1 MIYLFKTNVLRN
13 SNTEIK
19 GKLSLRSS
27 YSNDFFN
34 MPDKI
39 FQEQEELEKKVL
51 EAKEEYKRVI
61 EETELKKQEIL
72 NEANENSKV
81 IEKKAY
87 ELGYEQGLKN
97 GYEDGYKESYE
108 QNIEKAIKESEE
120 IKQEGYNT
128 LLNIKNEAKSYIKE
142 NKESIINISISIAEQ
157 VLREKFK
164 DIKLMEAMLN
174 NIIAEYDLKK
184 DLVINLITN
193 PMLIEHEEFSDM
205 LMSILHLREELSS
218 RCSHELEEY
227 EIKHLAKDIN
237 VAYKYLTFEWIQYM
251 KQLKSNYPQLFLK
264 ALITNPF
271 DKRSLKEKECSYL

>member
-1 MIYLFKTNVLRN
+1 MHLLPFDGIADWDYNIGRL
-13 SNTEIK
+13 
-19 GKLSLRSS
+19 
-27 YSNDFFN
+27 
-34 MPDKI
+34 
-39 FQEQEELEKKVL
+39 
-51 EAKEEYKRVI
+51 KRA
-61 EETELKKQEIL
+61 KKQEIL

-164 DIKLMEAMLN
+164 DVTLMEAMLN

-184 DLVINLITN
+184 DLVIKVN
-193 PMLIEHEEFSDM
+193 PLYK
-205 LMSILHLREELSS
+205 EELQKNIDEEISKNNLS
-218 RCSHELEEY
+218 QKIFIIPDLGVEEGNAVIETESGKLIVGIDSVLDKVKEEL
-227 EIKHLAKDIN
+227 L
-237 VAYKYLTFEWIQYM
+237 
-251 KQLKSNYPQLFLK
+251 
-264 ALITNPF
+264 
-271 DKRSLKEKECSYL
+271 

>member
-108 QNIEKAIKESEE
+108 QNIEKALKESEE

-128 LLNIKNEAKSYIKE
+128 LLNIKE

-164 DIKLMEAMLN
+164 DVTLMETMLN

-184 DLVINLITN
+184 DLVIKVN
-193 PMLIEHEEFSDM
+193 PLYK
-205 LMSILHLREELSS
+205 EELQKNIDEEISKNNLS
-218 RCSHELEEY
+218 QKIFIIPDLGVKEGNAVIETESGKLIVGIDSVLDKVKEEL
-227 EIKHLAKDIN
+227 L
-237 VAYKYLTFEWIQYM
+237 
-251 KQLKSNYPQLFLK
+251 
-264 ALITNPF
+264 
-271 DKRSLKEKECSYL
+271 

>member
-108 QNIEKAIKESEE
+108 QNIEKALKESEE

-157 VLREKFK
+157 VLREKF
-164 DIKLMEAMLN
+164 N
-174 NIIAEYDLKK
+174 N
-184 DLVINLITN
+184 
-193 PMLIEHEEFSDM
+193 
-205 LMSILHLREELSS
+205 
-218 RCSHELEEY
+218 
-227 EIKHLAKDIN
+227 
-237 VAYKYLTFEWIQYM
+237 AY
-251 KQLKSNYPQLFLK
+251 
-264 ALITNPF
+264 
-271 DKRSLKEKECSYL
+271 RSYF

>member
-51 EAKEEYKRVI
+51 
-61 EETELKKQEIL
+61 

-108 QNIEKAIKESEE
+108 QNIEKALKESEE

-128 LLNIKNEAKSYIKE
+128 LLNIKNK
-142 NKESIINISISIAEQ
+142 IS
-157 VLREKFK
+157 RR
-164 DIKLMEAMLN
+164 
-174 NIIAEYDLKK
+174 
-184 DLVINLITN
+184 N
-193 PMLIEHEEFSDM
+193 P
-205 LMSILHLREELSS
+205 
-218 RCSHELEEY
+218 
-227 EIKHLAKDIN
+227 
-237 VAYKYLTFEWIQYM
+237 
-251 KQLKSNYPQLFLK
+251 
-264 ALITNPF
+264 
-271 DKRSLKEKECSYL
+271 

>member
-1 MIYLFKTNVLRN
+1 
-13 SNTEIK
+13 
-19 GKLSLRSS
+19 
-27 YSNDFFN
+27 

-81 IEKKAY
+81 MEKKAY

-142 NKESIINISISIAEQ
+142 NKESIISISISIAEQ

-164 DIKLMEAMLN
+164 DVTLMETMLN

-184 DLVINLITN
+184 DLVIKVN
-193 PMLIEHEEFSDM
+193 PLYK
-205 LMSILHLREELSS
+205 EELQKNVDEEISKNNLS
-218 RCSHELEEY
+218 QKIFIIPDLGVEEGNAVIETESGKLIVGIDSVLDKVKEEL
-227 EIKHLAKDIN
+227 L
-237 VAYKYLTFEWIQYM
+237 
-251 KQLKSNYPQLFLK
+251 
-264 ALITNPF
+264 
-271 DKRSLKEKECSYL
+271 

>member
-128 LLNIKNEAKSYIKE
+128 LLNIKNEAKSYIK
-142 NKESIINISISIAEQ
+142 SIINISISIAEQ
-157 VLREKFK
+157 VLREKLK

-184 DLVINLITN
+184 DLVIKVN
-193 PMLIEHEEFSDM
+193 PLYK
-205 LMSILHLREELSS
+205 EELQKNIDEEISKNNLS
-218 RCSHELEEY
+218 QKIFIIPDLGVEEGNAVIETESGKLIVGIDSVLDKVKEEL
-227 EIKHLAKDIN
+227 L
-237 VAYKYLTFEWIQYM
+237 
-251 KQLKSNYPQLFLK
+251 
-264 ALITNPF
+264 
-271 DKRSLKEKECSYL
+271 

>member
-27 YSNDFFN
+27 NSNDFFN

-108 QNIEKAIKESEE
+108 QNIEKALKESEE

-142 NKESIINISISIAEQ
+142 NKESIISISISIAEQ

-164 DIKLMEAMLN
+164 DVKLMEAMLN
-174 NIIAEYDLKK
+174 NIIAEYDLKN
-184 DLVINLITN
+184 DLVIKVN
-193 PMLIEHEEFSDM
+193 PLYK
-205 LMSILHLREELSS
+205 EELQKNIDEEISKNNLS
-218 RCSHELEEY
+218 QKIFIIPDLGVKEGNAVIETESGKLIVGIDSVLDKVKEEL
-227 EIKHLAKDIN
+227 L
-237 VAYKYLTFEWIQYM
+237 
-251 KQLKSNYPQLFLK
+251 
-264 ALITNPF
+264 
-271 DKRSLKEKECSYL
+271 

>member
-1 MIYLFKTNVLRN
+1 
-13 SNTEIK
+13 
-19 GKLSLRSS
+19 
-27 YSNDFFN
+27 

-108 QNIEKAIKESEE
+108 QNIEKALKESEE

-142 NKESIINISISIAEQ
+142 NKESIISISISIAEQ

-164 DIKLMEAMLN
+164 DVTLMETMLN
-174 NIIAEYDLKK
+174 NIITEYDLKK
-184 DLVINLITN
+184 DLVIKVN
-193 PMLIEHEEFSDM
+193 PLYK
-205 LMSILHLREELSS
+205 EELQKNIDEEISKNNLS
-218 RCSHELEEY
+218 QKIFIIPDLGVEEGNAVIETESGKLIVGIDSVLDKVKEEL
-227 EIKHLAKDIN
+227 L
-237 VAYKYLTFEWIQYM
+237 
-251 KQLKSNYPQLFLK
+251 
-264 ALITNPF
+264 
-271 DKRSLKEKECSYL
+271 

>member
-13 SNTEIK
+13 SNKEIK

-108 QNIEKAIKESEE
+108 QNIEKALKESEE
-120 IKQEGYNT
+120 IKQESYNT

-164 DIKLMEAMLN
+164 DVTLMETMLN

-184 DLVINLITN
+184 DLVIKVN
-193 PMLIEHEEFSDM
+193 PLYK
-205 LMSILHLREELSS
+205 EELQKNIDEEISKNNLS
-218 RCSHELEEY
+218 QKIFIIPDLGVEEGNAVIETESGKLIVGIDSVLDKVKEEL
-227 EIKHLAKDIN
+227 L
-237 VAYKYLTFEWIQYM
+237 
-251 KQLKSNYPQLFLK
+251 
-264 ALITNPF
+264 
-271 DKRSLKEKECSYL
+271 

>member
-1 MIYLFKTNVLRN
+1 
-13 SNTEIK
+13 
-19 GKLSLRSS
+19 
-27 YSNDFFN
+27 

-108 QNIEKAIKESEE
+108 QNIEKALKESEE

-164 DIKLMEAMLN
+164 DVTLMETMLN

-184 DLVINLITN
+184 DLVIKVN
-193 PMLIEHEEFSDM
+193 PLYK
-205 LMSILHLREELSS
+205 EELQKNIDEEISKNNLS
-218 RCSHELEEY
+218 QKIFIIPDLGVEEGNAVIETESGKLIVGIDSVLDKVKEEL
-227 EIKHLAKDIN
+227 L
-237 VAYKYLTFEWIQYM
+237 
-251 KQLKSNYPQLFLK
+251 
-264 ALITNPF
+264 
-271 DKRSLKEKECSYL
+271 

>member
-72 NEANENSKV
+72 NEANENLKV

-108 QNIEKAIKESEE
+108 QNIEKALKESEE

-142 NKESIINISISIAEQ
+142 NKESIISISISIAEQ

-164 DIKLMEAMLN
+164 DVTLMETMLN
-174 NIIAEYDLKK
+174 NIIAEYDLKR
-184 DLVINLITN
+184 I
-193 PMLIEHEEFSDM
+193 
-205 LMSILHLREELSS
+205 
-218 RCSHELEEY
+218 
-227 EIKHLAKDIN
+227 
-237 VAYKYLTFEWIQYM
+237 
-251 KQLKSNYPQLFLK
+251 
-264 ALITNPF
+264 
-271 DKRSLKEKECSYL
+271 

>member
-19 GKLSLRSS
+19 GKLSLISS

-142 NKESIINISISIAEQ
+142 NKESIISISISIAEQ

-164 DIKLMEAMLN
+164 DVTLMETMLN
-174 NIIAEYDLKK
+174 NIIAEYDLKN
-184 DLVINLITN
+184 DLVIKVN
-193 PMLIEHEEFSDM
+193 PLYK
-205 LMSILHLREELSS
+205 EELQKNIDEEISKNNLS
-218 RCSHELEEY
+218 QKIFIIPDLGVKEGNAVIETESGKLIVGIDSVLDKVKEEL
-227 EIKHLAKDIN
+227 L
-237 VAYKYLTFEWIQYM
+237 
-251 KQLKSNYPQLFLK
+251 
-264 ALITNPF
+264 
-271 DKRSLKEKECSYL
+271 

>member
-1 MIYLFKTNVLRN
+1 MIFLICQIKYFIQAGESPTIIKEKLRA
-13 SNTEIK
+13 
-19 GKLSLRSS
+19 
-27 YSNDFFN
+27 F
-34 MPDKI
+34 
-39 FQEQEELEKKVL
+39 L

-142 NKESIINISISIAEQ
+142 NKESIISISISIAEQ

-164 DIKLMEAMLN
+164 DVTLMETMLN

-184 DLVINLITN
+184 DLVIKVN
-193 PMLIEHEEFSDM
+193 PLYK
-205 LMSILHLREELSS
+205 EELQKNIDEEISKNNLS
-218 RCSHELEEY
+218 QKIFIIPDLGVEEGNAVIETESGKLIVGIDSVLDKVKEEL
-227 EIKHLAKDIN
+227 L
-237 VAYKYLTFEWIQYM
+237 
-251 KQLKSNYPQLFLK
+251 
-264 ALITNPF
+264 
-271 DKRSLKEKECSYL
+271 

>member
-81 IEKKAY
+81 IEK
-87 ELGYEQGLKN
+87 N

-108 QNIEKAIKESEE
+108 QNIEKALKESEE

-164 DIKLMEAMLN
+164 DVTLMETMLN

-184 DLVINLITN
+184 DLVIKVN
-193 PMLIEHEEFSDM
+193 PLYK
-205 LMSILHLREELSS
+205 EELQKNIDEEISKNNLS
-218 RCSHELEEY
+218 QKIFIIPDLGVKEGNAVIETESGKLIVGIDSVLDKVKEEL
-227 EIKHLAKDIN
+227 L
-237 VAYKYLTFEWIQYM
+237 
-251 KQLKSNYPQLFLK
+251 
-264 ALITNPF
+264 
-271 DKRSLKEKECSYL
+271 

>member
-1 MIYLFKTNVLRN
+1 
-13 SNTEIK
+13 
-19 GKLSLRSS
+19 
-27 YSNDFFN
+27 

-108 QNIEKAIKESEE
+108 QNIEKALKESEE

-128 LLNIKNEAKSYIKE
+128 LLNIKNESKSYIKE

-164 DIKLMEAMLN
+164 DVTLMETMLN

-184 DLVINLITN
+184 DLVIKVN
-193 PMLIEHEEFSDM
+193 PLYK
-205 LMSILHLREELSS
+205 EELQKNIDEEISKNNLS
-218 RCSHELEEY
+218 QKIFIIPDLGVKEGNAVIETESGKLIVGIDSVLDKVKEEL
-227 EIKHLAKDIN
+227 L
-237 VAYKYLTFEWIQYM
+237 
-251 KQLKSNYPQLFLK
+251 
-264 ALITNPF
+264 
-271 DKRSLKEKECSYL
+271 

>member
-1 MIYLFKTNVLRN
+1 
-13 SNTEIK
+13 
-19 GKLSLRSS
+19 
-27 YSNDFFN
+27 

-108 QNIEKAIKESEE
+108 QNIEKALKQSEE

-184 DLVINLITN
+184 DLVIKVN
-193 PMLIEHEEFSDM
+193 PLYK
-205 LMSILHLREELSS
+205 EELQKNIDEEISKNNLS
-218 RCSHELEEY
+218 QKIFIIPDLGVEEGNAVIETESGKLIVGIDSVLDKVKEEL
-227 EIKHLAKDIN
+227 L
-237 VAYKYLTFEWIQYM
+237 
-251 KQLKSNYPQLFLK
+251 
-264 ALITNPF
+264 
-271 DKRSLKEKECSYL
+271 

>member
-1 MIYLFKTNVLRN
+1 
-13 SNTEIK
+13 
-19 GKLSLRSS
+19 
-27 YSNDFFN
+27 

-108 QNIEKAIKESEE
+108 QNIEKALKESEE

-184 DLVINLITN
+184 DLVIKVN
-193 PMLIEHEEFSDM
+193 PLYK
-205 LMSILHLREELSS
+205 EELQKNVDEEISKNNLS
-218 RCSHELEEY
+218 QKIFIIPDLGVEEGNAVIETESGKLIVGIDSVLDKVKEEL
-227 EIKHLAKDIN
+227 L
-237 VAYKYLTFEWIQYM
+237 
-251 KQLKSNYPQLFLK
+251 
-264 ALITNPF
+264 
-271 DKRSLKEKECSYL
+271 